1 MNIKRKWAL
10 ALLMVAP
17 LLLNACTYGRISGKY
32 SQAEAIKGQGG
43 CYKVGNPYKIM
54 GKWYYPKEILTDS

>member
-43 CYKVGNPYKIM
+43 CYKVGNP
-54 GKWYYPKEILTDS
+54 